1 MKNAVII
8 SEEVVPGDA
17 WERFCERF
25 GAKAVT
31 RFRFDADTKSF
42 TAYDDGSIRHFTLH
56 LDFEGGQ
63 SAFEMDA
70 DTFLEY
76 MEQTFHESVRSA
88 CAEMRE
94 EIIRLR
100 SAGQKKVLL

>member
-1 MKNAVII
+1 MENAVII
-8 SEEVVPGDA
+8 SEEVVPGDV

-42 TAYDDGSIRHFTLH
+42 TAHEDSSFQHFTLH
-56 LDFEGGQ
+56 LDFEGSQ
-63 SAFEMDA
+63 SAFEMAADA
-70 DTFLEY
+70 FLEY